1 MKLQEIYR
9 TQLINNLKLV
19 NVVLGLQNIG
29 NPSIIEFLEESYK
42 SYKNICRN
50 KDDKTKAISVILE
63 LSSEIMIISEDCS
76 FYNLSL
82 VDFRSYDR
90 IDFLLDKVLKFTS
103 YDGIRN
109 FIKEDFKLVIGYLTI
124 IEQEL
129 GDNIKDTLSYTIIR
143 NFLVFCHLGLFRYAY
158 YYAMFIRSQIFISEG
173 LNPRIE
179 YTDLYRSEL
188 SLAIKNE
195 RKNYSKAIKRKITGG
210 IKDVV
215 NKVPLVNIKDKRDDR
230 FIGESSSLA
239 VDGKRSVDSVNESV
253 LNVIEDAKKK
263 KKEQEKTVGETIK
276 QSGENL
282 VEGSKAVSEKVVDT
296 VADSVKKP
304 IEAVKKP
311 LTKVSETV
319 KDSIGEVKSKVDVK
333 FGLKDE
339 SIDEE
344 LKELE
349 SLGKEE
355 SPKEKQDLV
364 EKEEKPKSAKRS
376 SINKIRNRRNKKN
389 KIDSNL
395 EDEGNVTVDENSDE
409 REGLSNSKIFG

>member
-124 IEQEL
+124 IEREL

-215 NKVPLVNIKDKRDDR
+215 NKVPLVNINDKRDDR

-253 LNVIEDAKKK
+253 LNVIEDAKKR

-282 VEGSKAVSEKVVDT
+282 AEGSKVVSEKVVDT
-296 VADSVKKP
+296 VADSVKKS

-395 EDEGNVTVDENSDE
+395 EDEENVMVNENNDEQE
-409 REGLSNSKIFG
+409 RLSNSKIFG

>member
-124 IEQEL
+124 IEREL

-276 QSGENL
+276 QSRENL
-282 VEGSKAVSEKVVDT
+282 AEGSKVVSEKVVDT

-395 EDEGNVTVDENSDE
+395 EDEGNVIVDENSDE